1 MRGNFTGGIVRAAR
15 LIVVVAAVPLTLSPV
30 VYGQTS
36 RQSSEP
42 TSGQLLA
49 TRRCDSELNFI
60 MARDNGGR
68 NPDVAVDARGRT
80 VRQGSGSQ
88 WELSGP
94 GTYMRDSN
102 DRGRPFTY
110 TCRVDVQSGR
120 VDARYQ
126 WSGTGGDTHMTSRIP
141 DTRRPCKAPDRDTG
155 RESRPGG
162 PPGRVW
168 ASGGIIGRNSG
179 KGLDV
184 EGRSTK
190 DAANVQQWEFGGG
203 SNQLWDFVDLGRG
216 QYAIVSQGSNKV
228 IEVANSRGEDGT
240 NIIQNHWNG
249 GDNQRWRH
257 RARGQR
263 LLPDHQ
269 RPQRQVY
276 RRRRQED
283 RERGQHPAVGL
294 RRGHQSALENP
305 AVDGW
310 SAWSR
315 ADPDVNTP
323 RTSGP
328 LPTARSAWHARRTS
342 G

>member
-1 MRGNFTGGIVRAAR
+1 MRGNFAAGVVVRTAR
-15 LIVVVAAVPLTLSPV
+15 LIVFVAAVPLTLSPV

-36 RQSSEP
+36 RQVSEP

-68 NPDVAVDARGRT
+68 NPDAAVDARRRT
-80 VRQGSGSQ
+80 VRDGSGSE
-88 WELSGP
+88 WELAGP
-94 GTYMRDSN
+94 GSYMRDSN

-110 TCRVDVQSGR
+110 TCRVDVRSGR

-126 WSGTGGDTHMTSRIP
+126 WSDTGGDTTF
-141 DTRRPCKAPDRDTG
+141 DRQDAGYPPPLQGSGSGSG
-155 RESRPGG
+155 RESRAGG

-168 ASGGIIGRNSG
+168 ASGGIISRNSG

-203 SNQLWDFVDLGRG
+203 SNQLWDFVDIGRG

-249 GDNQRWRH
+249 GDDQRWR
-257 RARGQR
+257 
-263 LLPDHQ
+263 L
-269 RPQRQVY
+269 
-276 RRRRQED
+276 
-283 RERGQHPAVGL
+283 ERVGN
-294 RRGHQSALENP
+294 GFFEIINVHSGKCIDVEGKKTENG
-305 AVDGW
+305 ANIQQWTCGGGANQLW
-310 SAWSR
+310 KIQQ
-315 ADPDVNTP
+315 
-323 RTSGP
+323 
-328 LPTARSAWHARRTS
+328 
-342 G
+342 